1 VHSNQD
7 PAEVLREIAFLL
19 EAQGAPT
26 YKVRAFRQA
35 ASTVEAIERAELL
48 ALARANQLQRL
59 AGIGKTTA
67 RVISESLSG
76 IAPTYLQD
84 LQSQE
89 PVPSAH
95 GAAGQLLAA
104 LRGDCHSHSEWSDGG
119 SPIDEMARTAMRLGH
134 EYLALTDHSP
144 RLTVAHGLQPE
155 DLRRQQEVVAALSE
169 ELAPFRLLTG
179 IEVDILEDGSLD
191 QDDHL
196 LAELDVVVASV
207 HSKLRMDRVSM
218 TRRMLAAIEN
228 PLVDI
233 LGHCT
238 GRILTDRGRPQSE
251 FDHERVFRAC
261 SEFDTAVEINSRP
274 DRRDPPHELLE
285 LAVAQGC
292 RFAVDSDAHVPGQLT
307 WLAFGCAQA
316 VEAGVRSESVVN
328 TMNLADFMAWTASHQ

>member
-1 VHSNQD
+1 MHSRQD

-19 EAQGAPT
+19 EAQGAPS

-35 ASTVEAIERAELL
+35 ASTVETIERAELL
-48 ALARANQLQRL
+48 GLARANQLQRL
-59 AGIGKTTA
+59 PGIGTSTA

-76 IAPTYLQD
+76 IVPSYLQD
-84 LQSQE
+84 LQSQD
-89 PVPSAH
+89 PIPSAY

-119 SPIDEMARTAMRLGH
+119 SPIDEMARTATRLGR

-155 DLRRQQEVVAALSE
+155 DLRRQQEVVADLNE

-238 GRILTDRGRPQSE
+238 GRILTGRGRPQSE

-261 SEFDTAVEINSRP
+261 FESDTAVEINSRP

-292 RFAVDSDAHVPGQLT
+292 RFAVDSDAHAPGQLT

-328 TMNLADFMAWTASHQ
+328 TMNLADFLAWTASHQ